1 MAVDR
6 VWRVAGRICLIAGGL
21 CLASCAANAA
31 EALSSGDQ
39 PLGLLAHVQGA
50 GFVDLPPARSF
61 PAIDEFRVGVLEPV
75 DGPAEDKDG
84 PPDINLELLLG
95 RFGPQYQN
103 VFWNNFL
110 RPRLHFGGSISTD
123 GGTSLVHTGLTWD
136 VFLTQRLFVEGSF
149 GGAIHD
155 GDDHQFG
162 CTVDFRESGSV
173 GLMFGK
179 HWELMATVDHMS
191 NADLC
196 DENRGL
202 TTVGLRLGRKL

>member
-1 MAVDR
+1 
-6 VWRVAGRICLIAGGL
+6 
-21 CLASCAANAA
+21 LASCAANAA

-123 GGTSLVHTGLTWD
+123 GGTSLVYTGLTWD
-136 VFLTQRLFVEGSF
+136 VFLTQRLLSRAPSAALF
-149 GGAIHD
+149 
-155 GDDHQFG
+155 
-162 CTVDFRESGSV
+162 T
-173 GLMFGK
+173 
-179 HWELMATVDHMS
+179 MAT
-191 NADLC
+191 
-196 DENRGL
+196 
-202 TTVGLRLGRKL
+202 TTSLAAQSISGNPALSA